1 MRRLTGRDT
10 QSKAC
15 ASQMAVYMGCREQD
29 PDDQYLAAP
38 VEVESFFCNL
48 FLDIVD
54 GVLAYNYHL
63 VHLVAHL

>member
-1 MRRLTGRDT
+1 
-10 QSKAC
+10 
-15 ASQMAVYMGCREQD
+15 MAVYMGCREQD